1 MAKSNFDLF
10 SDVVRNKQAFNWE
23 GDILY
28 LPNTQKVKK
37 LIEKHELPLNLKT
50 YSFFASSPYAYEM
63 WGEMPITEI
72 AKVSIAI
79 DPNCTFEVDYAHQE
93 DKLRV
98 AIRRARRNLSKNF
111 NFAELQA
118 AIASEIEIMEK
129 RRFQKMMEFTYRNM
143 HK

>member
-1 MAKSNFDLF
+1 MSNLF
-10 SDVVRNKQAFNWE
+10 TDVVRNKIAFNWE

-28 LPNTQKVKK
+28 LPNNDKAKK
-37 LIEKHELPLNLKT
+37 LIEKHDLPLNLKT
-50 YSFFASSPYAYEM
+50 YSWFSTPYAYEM

-72 AKVSIAI
+72 VSVELAI
-79 DPNCTFEVDYAHQE
+79 DPQCSFVVDYTQE
-93 DKLRV
+93 PEKLRL

-111 NFAELQA
+111 NFSELKA
-118 AIASEIEIMEK
+118 AIAYEIEIMEK